1 MECLFK
7 ILNLYCIIDIVLNF
21 ELSLWIG
28 DKIMVGKKRLE
39 EILNNF
45 SNARI
50 AVVGDVMLDDYI
62 FGSVDRISPEAPV
75 PVVNV
80 KKETFV
86 LGGAAEVLNNLNSI
100 HGALLRMN
108 RSIQSEGTF
117 GTIKW
122 NRSYIRARRRGL
134 KSLFLEFGMISC
146 GFNLHKLHLKRMAFR
161 SAA

>member
-1 MECLFK
+1 
-7 ILNLYCIIDIVLNF
+7 
-21 ELSLWIG
+21 
-28 DKIMVGKKRLE
+28 MVGKKRLE

-86 LGGAAEVLNNLNSI
+86 LGGAANVLNNLNSLN
-100 HGALLRMN
+100 AKVFA
-108 RSIQSEGTF
+108 F
-117 GTIKW
+117 GVIG
-122 NRSYIRARRRGL
+122 N
-134 KSLFLEFGMISC
+134 MITEKD
-146 GFNLHKLHLKRMAFR
+146 F
-161 SAA
+161 